1 MSEQVSETEESGG
14 HLSTRFWPSTFEER
28 GVVVPFTTPMLAFAR
43 VRQDRNEALEVLVPG
58 MSGGAGTYVIG
69 WASIPEM
76 FRLSVHDRALHE
88 KILEDKASTPR
99 GMRRCAQEIA
109 MTGLAGIDAVE
120 GSKKAHQEEE
130 NERLLTNYFL
140 ISATVEAMAPG
151 AAKLTLADVTS
162 SAGKKKTRGI
172 LDGVAGKLGI
182 SSEQL
187 YNHLEVWSDMV
198 APVGLA
204 AMPQECRLRRLLKD
218 LEQFKSMI
226 SGWGERTN
234 ADTDGFGTLT
244 GEVARLTIEIAYEIV
259 WSIDDYVG
267 QMPNTLRNWAQ
278 NEPELKEL
286 LDRLSWVLDGWEH
299 VLAIWNASADGPIYQ
314 QAEALAEMVR
324 MLPLVPK
331 KELDALKSQ
340 AWGKLENAMRSHV
353 RQLQG
358 WQTGETDLE
367 LALRIEKRRAAAL

>member
-1 MSEQVSETEESGG
+1 MSENVSDSEESGG

-43 VRQDRNEALEVLVPG
+43 VRRDRNEALEVLVPG

-69 WASIPEM
+69 WPSIPEM

-88 KILEDKASTPR
+88 KIYEDKVSTPR

-120 GSKKAHQEEE
+120 SAKKVHQNEE

-162 SAGKKKTRGI
+162 SAGKKKTREI
-172 LDGVAGKLGI
+172 LDGVASKLGI

-187 YNHLEVWSDMV
+187 YINLELWSDMV

-204 AMPQECRLRRLLKD
+204 SMPQDCRLRRLLKQI
-218 LEQFKSMI
+218 EQFSGMI
-226 SGWGERTN
+226 AGWGARTN
-234 ADTDGFGTLT
+234 ADVDGYGTLT
-244 GEVARLTIEIAYEIV
+244 GEVARLTIEIAYELV
-259 WSIDDYVG
+259 WSIDDYVT
-267 QMPNTLRNWAQ
+267 QMPNTLRNWKR
-278 NEPELKEL
+278 NELGLKEL

-299 VLAIWNASADGPIYQ
+299 VLAIWNASAEGPIYQ

>member
-1 MSEQVSETEESGG
+1 MSEQDSESEESGG
-14 HLSTRFWPSTFEER
+14 HLSTRFWPATFEER
-28 GVVVPFTTPMLAFAR
+28 GVVVPFTTPMQAFAR
-43 VRQDRNEALEVLVPG
+43 VRQDRNETLEVLVPG

-69 WASIPEM
+69 WPSIPEM

-120 GSKKAHQEEE
+120 GAQKAHQAEE
-130 NERLLTNYFL
+130 NERLLSNYFL

-151 AAKLTLADVTS
+151 AAKLTLADVSS
-162 SAGKKKTRGI
+162 SAGKKKTREI

-187 YNHLEVWSDMV
+187 YINLELWSDMV
-198 APVGLA
+198 APVGLNS
-204 AMPQECRLRRLLKD
+204 MPQECRLRRLLKQLD
-218 LEQFKSMI
+218 QFKSMI
-226 SGWGERTN
+226 AGWGDRTQ
-234 ADTDGFGTLT
+234 ADIDGHGALA
-244 GEVARLTIEIAYEIV
+244 GEVARLTTEIAYELI
-259 WSIDDYVG
+259 WSIDDYVS
-267 QMPNTLRNWAQ
+267 QLPNTLRNWDR
-278 NEPELKEL
+278 NEPELREL
-286 LDRLSWVLDGWEH
+286 LNRLSWVLDGWEH
-299 VLAIWNASADGPIYQ
+299 VLAIWNSAAEGAIYQ
-314 QAEALAEMVR
+314 QAEALAEMIR

-331 KELDALKSQ
+331 KELDALQSQ
-340 AWGKLENAMRSHV
+340 AWGKLESSMRSHV

-358 WQTGETDLE
+358 WQSGETDLE